1 MAGQMQE
8 GDIMGTATL
17 EQGIRWQGEHS
28 LRNDAPIT
36 GRICLA
42 MLALMQ
48 QDTATGR
55 RIAAWPGAPVEDAM
69 PLRLAAG
76 YHYLHLTRADARLEP
91 IYAGMVTDQAEV
103 DAIVLAVTSDHDAW
117 LLPWLDGPPQT
128 NEAGRS
134 ASIMAALAWLSSR
147 VDHGCE
153 TYARFEMNE
162 LGASAGCNTMI
173 DRYAYDLAGVR
184 LGPANSPVLIRPEW
198 RGPPPLATPVEIVA
212 ISGCDQAPIDLTD
225 PEQAL
230 RLKSYVWPDNQYR
243 LERLDRIIA
252 LAGQKP
258 PVLTRADAAD
268 WVERRLGEPQAD
280 GVTRV
285 FYHSIVWQYIPPANR
300 ARIEAAMA
308 AAGNEATPERPL
320 AWVMLETNRQT
331 FRHELRVKYWPGPDD
346 WTLLGQAHAHGA
358 WVSWL
363 GV

>member
-1 MAGQMQE
+1 MAGQMQD
-8 GDIMGTATL
+8 GDIMGTASL

-42 MLALMQ
+42 MLALMH

-55 RIAAWPGAPVEDAM
+55 RIASWPGAPVEDAM

-76 YHYLHLTRADARLEP
+76 YHYLHLTHADARLEP
-91 IYAGMVTDQAEV
+91 IYASAVTDQAEV
-103 DAIVLAVTSDHDAW
+103 DAIVLAVTRDHDGW

-147 VDHGCE
+147 VG
-153 TYARFEMNE
+153 ARFGMNE

-173 DRYAYDLAGVR
+173 DRYGYDLGGVR
-184 LGPANSPVLIRPEW
+184 LGQADSPVQIKPEW
-198 RGPPPLATPVEIVA
+198 RGPLPPSAAVEIVA
-212 ISGCDQAPIDLTD
+212 IAGCDQAPIDLTD

-230 RLKSYVWPDNQYR
+230 RLKSYVWPDNPYR

-252 LAGQKP
+252 LAHQQP
-258 PVLTRADAAD
+258 PTLTRADAAA
-268 WVERRLGEPQAD
+268 WVEQRLAEPQQA

-308 AAGNEATPERPL
+308 AAGAKATPERPL

-331 FRHELRVKYWPGPDD
+331 FRHELQVKYWPGPDD
-346 WTLLGQAHAHGA
+346 WTLLGEAHAHGA
-358 WVSWL
+358 WVSWI